1 MIYKI
6 IRLCEPV
13 SQPARMSDVS
23 IPDFVFSSKRL
34 KFLAQLANMSTCSDI
49 QEMPPVFNI
58 YTDHSAESCTVSIVQ
73 TEFSYDDI
81 VLIIISVFHYILIY
95 YLIIQEST
103 GGGTVVEKFIITAIL
118 ALLRF

>member
-81 VLIIISVFHYILIY
+81 IY

>member
-81 VLIIISVFHYILIY
+81 VLIITVFHYILIY